1 MRRAYKVRRVKLSC
15 GQRRWMLKRLVLAF
29 RKIDLS
35 RINHFVNV
43 IKPRSNPSVALPLR
57 LLPNQVVYSM
67 YFSKLLHTFVKKVVT
82 QLSRTQPQPSV
93 GSLIELKPKTKLQ
106 YSLSC
111 FFAVGNVFQ
120 YFHFILLR
128 MPKRLVGRQQDWQS
142 RQLGSF
148 PPFHCFQHFYE

>member
-1 MRRAYKVRRVKLSC
+1 MLSNPDPI
-15 GQRRWMLKRLVLAF
+15 LVLPC
-29 RKIDLS
+29 
-35 RINHFVNV
+35 HC
-43 IKPRSNPSVALPLR
+43 VA
-57 LLPNQVVYSM
+57 
-67 YFSKLLHTFVKKVVT
+67 

-111 FFAVGNVFQ
+111 FFFAVGNVFQ
-120 YFHFILLR
+120 YFHFILLL

-148 PPFHCFQHFYE
+148 PPFHCFQHFQGQEVPSGEYAISSDRILLFPKLSHSLYFLLNKLERQDQEVHISIFFMPSSTLTQQFLSQWRE